1 MRLDEFSIPD
11 GSLSRIDLARMLLFG
26 FDIELAELEIS
37 AIYFP
42 VIVLAR
48 YVYFDAV
55 ELAEN
60 VTFPILDLDYSTIFP
75 TEEL

>member
-11 GSLSRIDLARMLLFG
+11 GSFSRIDLARMLLFG

-42 VIVLAR
+42 VIVLA
-48 YVYFDAV
+48 
-55 ELAEN
+55 EN

>member
-26 FDIELAELEIS
+26 FDNELAELEIS

-48 YVYFDAV
+48 YV
-55 ELAEN
+55 
-60 VTFPILDLDYSTIFP
+60 TFPILDLDYSTIFP

>member
-11 GSLSRIDLARMLLFG
+11 GSFSRTDLARMLLFG

-42 VIVLAR
+42 IIVLAR
-48 YVYFDAV
+48 YVYFDV
-55 ELAEN
+55 IELDASIS
-60 VTFPILDLDYSTIFP
+60 FPVLDLDYQTIFSV
-75 TEEL
+75 EEL